1 MMDGT
6 LPDSADAPKTEY
18 KRDKH
23 SRRRG
28 QVLDAAARLFARR
41 GYFTTTMQD
50 IADSLGMRPGS
61 LYHYF
66 KSKEEALAEV
76 CRISGNAFIDNMR
89 AIGNSGGTVQDRI
102 RAGIACHLDDAWRDY
117 VSDFA
122 LHRRSLPD
130 SAAAE
135 MEKIAR
141 DYMALWVRLIREGQ
155 AAGDLNA
162 GIDARTTAAALLSM
176 CNGASS
182 MLPDSTPRKKIA
194 ARLFDLF
201 IDGAAA
207 Q

>member
-1 MMDGT
+1 MDGT
-6 LPDSADAPKTEY
+6 LPESVAAPKTEY

-66 KSKEEALAEV
+66 RSKEDALAEV

-89 AIGNSGGTVQDRI
+89 EIGESGGPVRERI
-102 RAGIACHLDDAWRDY
+102 RAGIACHLDEAWRDY
-117 VSDFA
+117 VSNFA

-130 SAAAE
+130 SASEE

-141 DYMALWVRLIREGQ
+141 DYMALWIRLIREGQ
-155 AAGDLNA
+155 TAGELN
-162 GIDARTTAAALLSM
+162 GKIDARTAAAALLAM
-176 CNGASS
+176 CNGAAS
-182 MLPDSTPRKKIA
+182 MLPDTTNRGKVAS
-194 ARLFDLF
+194 RLYNLF

-207 Q
+207 